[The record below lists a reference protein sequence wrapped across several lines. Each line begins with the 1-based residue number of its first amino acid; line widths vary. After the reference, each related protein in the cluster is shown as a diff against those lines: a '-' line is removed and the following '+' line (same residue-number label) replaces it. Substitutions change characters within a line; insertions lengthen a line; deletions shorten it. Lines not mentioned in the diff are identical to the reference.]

1 MDRPVFVA
9 ALVAWLRAGYP
20 DGVPENDYLPL
31 FALLRRQLSDDEV
44 KQVARQL
51 ISGAREAG
59 QNPSISRVDIGVLIT
74 RYTNGLPADGDLQR
88 VQKRLEKKGWPLQ
101 DAG

>member
-1 MDRPVFVA
+1 MERPIFLA
-9 ALVAWLRAGYP
+9 GLVAWLRAGYP

-51 ISGAREAG
+51 ISGARKAG
-59 QNPSISRVDIGVLIT
+59 DDPAISRVDVGVLIS
-74 RYTNGLPADGDLQR
+74 RYTNGMPALGDLER
-88 VQKRLEKKGWPLQ
+88 VQRRLKKKGWPLQ

>member
-1 MDRPVFVA
+1 MDRPVFLA
-9 ALVAWLRAGYP
+9 SLVTWLRAGYP

-51 ISGAREAG
+51 ISGARKAAEDPA
-59 QNPSISRVDIGVLIT
+59 ISWVDMGVLISK
-74 RYTNGLPADGDLQR
+74 YTNGLPAHGDLER
-88 VQKRLEKKGWPLQ
+88 VQRRLEKKGWPLQ